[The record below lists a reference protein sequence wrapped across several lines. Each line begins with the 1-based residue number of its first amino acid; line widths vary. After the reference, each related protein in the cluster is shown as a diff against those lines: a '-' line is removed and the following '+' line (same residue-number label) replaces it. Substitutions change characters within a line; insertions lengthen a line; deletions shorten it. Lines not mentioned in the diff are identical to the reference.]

1 MSQEIALV
9 DSPIEQALT
18 DARKMIAK
26 VQVAMVKIYYVFA
39 KEEIQKGMKQL
50 PPFIRDV
57 LRTGVN
63 TVVAAIKKI
72 VNAMTEIHDKG
83 YVLIALLKEVPNLV
97 EATVDL
103 LDEAAAK
110 SARTTAKIM
119 AFTAVFVEEKF
130 ADVQLMLLLFTK
142 LLDAVSGEVDKD
154 YKPGVVLKLSVA
166 QLGFD
171 PAVGPDLSNVKALSD
186 SDTSNANAL
195 PASDPSKVKPPS
207 A

>member
-9 DSPIEQALT
+9 DSPLEQALT

-26 VQVAMVKIYYVFA
+26 VQVAMVKIYYIFDK
-39 KEEIQKGMKQL
+39 KEIRKGIEQL
-50 PPFIRDV
+50 PPVILDV
-57 LRTGVN
+57 LKTGVDI
-63 TVVAAIKKI
+63 VVKAIETI
-72 VNAMTEIHDKG
+72 VKGMTKVYDNA

-103 LDEAAAK
+103 LDDAAAK

-130 ADVQLMLLLFTK
+130 ADIQLMLVLFGNLLK
-142 LLDAVSGEVDKD
+142 VVSGEVVPD
-154 YKPGVVLKLSVA
+154 YNPGVALKLSEA

-171 PAVGPDLSNVKALSD
+171 PAVGPDLSEVKALK
-186 SDTSNANAL
+186 A
-195 PASDPSKVKPPS
+195 
-207 A
+207 

>member
-18 DARKMIAK
+18 DARKLIAK
-26 VQVAMVKIYYVFA
+26 IQVAMVKIYYVFA
-39 KEEIQKGMKQL
+39 KDEIQDGMTKL
-50 PPFIRDV
+50 PPVILDV
-57 LRTGVN
+57 LKTGVN
-63 TVVAAIKKI
+63 TVVAAIQKI
-72 VNAMTEIHDKG
+72 VDAMTKIHDNG

-103 LDEAAAK
+103 LDDAAAR

-130 ADVQLMLLLFTK
+130 ADVQRMLVLFGNLLK
-142 LLDAVSGEVDKD
+142 AVSGAVDKE
-154 YKPGVVLKLSVA
+154 YKPGVALQLSAA

-171 PAVGPDLSNVKALSD
+171 PAVGPDLSKVKALQ
-186 SDTSNANAL
+186 A
-195 PASDPSKVKPPS
+195 PAPVNP
-207 A
+207 